1 MILFLDLKTRI
12 VKLRRQRPSPVP
24 LDDDRSPE
32 ARTPLAAQRE
42 TATGVGN
49 RRTSVWTRSPM
60 VLSLLSGLLLWASF
74 PPLGW
79 WPLAWIAPVGW
90 LTLIRDESMSG
101 RRLYRAVAASG
112 FLHWL
117 MLLHGIRL
125 AHPALYLGWIAL
137 AGYLAVYPVL
147 FVGLTR
153 IAVHRWRMSIILAAP
168 VVWTG
173 LELVRGHAITGFSM
187 ALLGHTQVSR
197 TTLLQIAD
205 VFGGYGV
212 SLLVMLVAAS
222 ATRTL
227 PAVTG
232 TPGADRSRWSLWP
245 LLPASIMLAGTIAYG
260 VYQLHVV
267 GHQAT
272 PREPLR
278 IALVQGSFDTIF
290 QFDPDRDRNVFLR
303 YRQLSEHAVAQHPN
317 VQLVVW
323 PESMFSGDVGEVLTV
338 GPVSVPPDV
347 PLPLEEYRQ
356 RVRTRALTF
365 SYKVE
370 EVARRMNANRA
381 AHEKT
386 SPAGVY
392 LIVGTDT
399 LQLGGVDVRRYNSAL
414 CISPEGQVTGRYYK
428 MHRVM
433 FGEYLP
439 WGDVFPW
446 LYRITPMMAGLEAGR
461 EPQCFRVH
469 GWCLSPSIC
478 FESTV
483 PHLIRAQLEELR
495 KSNRSPDLLVNVT
508 NDGWFWGSNIL
519 DLQLACSV
527 FRAIENRLPM
537 LVAANTGI
545 SAVVDSDGRV
555 QQQGP
560 RRSESVLYTEVG
572 DDGRISCYRRIG
584 DIPAGLC
591 AWFCF
596 VAAVFGLAA
605 KLRRNKVG

>member
-1 MILFLDLKTRI
+1 MN
-12 VKLRRQRPSPVP
+12 LRRKRPNRVAPDDAHSPGA
-24 LDDDRSPE
+24 PE
-32 ARTPLAAQRE
+32 PAAAQGE
-42 TATGVGN
+42 TASGWGD
-49 RRTSVWTRSPM
+49 RPGFAWTQSPL

-79 WPLAWIAPVGW
+79 WPLAWIAPLGW
-90 LTLIRDESMSG
+90 LMIVRDQTAPG
-101 RRLYRAVAASG
+101 RRLYGAVALSG

-117 MLLHGIRL
+117 ALLHGIRL

-137 AGYLAVYPVL
+137 AAYLAVYPVL
-147 FVGLTR
+147 FVALTR

-197 TTLLQIAD
+197 ITLLQIAD
-205 VFGGYGV
+205 VFGAYGV
-212 SLLVMLVAAS
+212 SFLVMLVAAS
-222 ATRTL
+222 AARAL
-227 PAVTG
+227 PATTG
-232 TPGADRSRWSLWP
+232 ATGAARSRWRSPWP
-245 LLPASIMLAGTIAYG
+245 LLPASVALAGTIAYG
-260 VYQLHVV
+260 MFQQRVAV
-267 GHQAT
+267 GLPT

-278 IALVQGSFDTIF
+278 VALIQGSFDTIF
-290 QFDPDRDRNVFLR
+290 EFDPERDRNVFLR
-303 YRQLSEHAVAQHPN
+303 YRQLSEQAVAQHPD

-323 PESMFSGDVGEVLTV
+323 PESMFSGDAGEILTV
-338 GPVSVPPDV
+338 GAMDVPPDV
-347 PLPLEEYRQ
+347 PLPPEEYRQ

-365 SYKVE
+365 SYKVGD
-370 EVARRMNANRA
+370 VARRLNAARA
-381 AHEKT
+381 PRGKT
-386 SPAGVY
+386 SAGGVY

-399 LQLGGVDVRRYNSAL
+399 LQLGDGASRRYNSAL
-414 CISPEGQVTGRYYK
+414 CISPEGQLTGRYYK

-446 LYRITPMMAGLEAGR
+446 VYRITPMTQGLDAGQ
-461 EPQCFRVH
+461 EPQCFHVH

-483 PHLIRAQLEELR
+483 PHLIRRQVETLR
-495 KSNRSPDLLVNVT
+495 KSGLPPDLLVNVT

-537 LVAANTGI
+537 IVAANTGI
-545 SAVVDSDGRV
+545 SAVVDSQGHV
-555 QQQGP
+555 QQVGP
-560 RRSESVLYTEVG
+560 RRGEAVLYAEVG
-572 DDGRISCYRRIG
+572 DDGRLSCYRRIG
-584 DIPAGLC
+584 DVPAGLC
-591 AWFCF
+591 AWFCLA
-596 VAAVFGLAA
+596 AAVFGLGA
-605 KLRRNKVG
+605 KLRGNKGGHKGRY